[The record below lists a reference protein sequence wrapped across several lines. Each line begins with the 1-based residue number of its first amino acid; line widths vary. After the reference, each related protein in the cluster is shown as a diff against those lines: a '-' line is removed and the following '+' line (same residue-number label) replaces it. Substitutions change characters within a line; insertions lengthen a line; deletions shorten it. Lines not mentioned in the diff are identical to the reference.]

1 MNETVNKILWTISVI
16 AGFSAVILFTYL
28 ENLGLLYRVLL
39 LVGLL
44 IASLGLLSQTNFGK
58 GAVKLIGDARS
69 EVAKVVWPSRG
80 ETTQMSVI
88 VLIMILILALVFWGL
103 DTLLLSL
110 IHISEP
116 TRPY

>member
-88 VLIMILILALVFWGL
+88 VLKMILILALVFWGL
-103 DTLLLSL
+103 DTLLSFLSSFIL
-110 IHISEP
+110 G
-116 TRPY
+116 